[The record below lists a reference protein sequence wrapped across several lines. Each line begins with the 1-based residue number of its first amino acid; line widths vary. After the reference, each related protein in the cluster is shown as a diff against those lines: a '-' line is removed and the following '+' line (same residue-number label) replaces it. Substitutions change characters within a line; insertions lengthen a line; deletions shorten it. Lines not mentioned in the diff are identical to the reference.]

1 NVAYAKVH
9 NDEQTPH
16 MHVVVVPM
24 RVGKLQGIN
33 VFNRQE
39 LLWLQD
45 KFPEHMKKQCFEL
58 KRVARGSVRKHIETS
73 ICTTQT
79 LETNIDFL
87 EKNLSVK
94 EDEWA
99 AYSDKVKSDLEVA
112 AKRHMKNVEVP
123 TGEKSMFGL
132 GKEIMKTEKKP
143 TKNVVISERDYKNLV
158 TAARDNDRLKQ
169 HVRNLMSTDM
179 AREYKKLSKEHGQVK
194 EKYSGLVERF
204 NENVND
210 YNELLEENK
219 SLKSNISDLKRD
231 VSLIYES

>member
-1 NVAYAKVH
+1 H

-16 MHVVVVPM
+16 MHLGVVPM
-24 RVGKLQGIN
+24 RDGKLQGKN

-45 KFPEHMKKQCFEL
+45 KFPEHMKKQGFEL
-58 KRVARGSVRKHIETS
+58 KRGERGSDRKHIETAKFKK
-73 ICTTQT
+73 QT
-79 LETNIDFL
+79 LEKEIDFL
-87 EKNLSVK
+87 EKNLADK
-94 EDEWA
+94 KDEW
-99 AYSDKVKSDLEVA
+99 DLEVP

-158 TAARDNDRLKQ
+158 TAARDNDKLKQ

-179 AREYKKLSKEHGQVK
+179 AREYKK
-194 EKYSGLVERF
+194 
-204 NENVND
+204 
-210 YNELLEENK
+210 
-219 SLKSNISDLKRD
+219 I
-231 VSLIYES
+231 

>member
-1 NVAYAKVH
+1 ERYGKQNIAYATVH

-16 MHVVVVPM
+16 MHLGVVPM
-24 RVGKLQGIN
+24 RDGKLQGKN

-45 KFPEHMKKQCFEL
+45 KFPEHMKKQGFEL
-58 KRVARGSVRKHIETS
+58 KRGERGSDRKHIET
-73 ICTTQT
+73 
-79 LETNIDFL
+79 
-87 EKNLSVK
+87 
-94 EDEWA
+94 
-99 AYSDKVKSDLEVA
+99 
-112 AKRHMKNVEVP
+112 AKFK
-123 TGEKSMFGL
+123 KQ
-132 GKEIMKTEKKP
+132 KKP

-158 TAARDNDRLKQ
+158 TAARDNDKLKQ

-219 SLKSNISDLKRD
+219 S
-231 VSLIYES
+231 